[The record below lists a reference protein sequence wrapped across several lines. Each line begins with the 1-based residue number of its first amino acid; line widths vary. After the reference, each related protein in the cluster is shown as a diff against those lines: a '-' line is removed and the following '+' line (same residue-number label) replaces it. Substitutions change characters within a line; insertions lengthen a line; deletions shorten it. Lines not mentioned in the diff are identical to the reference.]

1 MYNYYKEYKYGFLGD
16 LSISYHCGSGAS
28 FLALCCCGVVFRL
41 NALSQSTAF
50 YTYPFC
56 KVCLLLPIQTL
67 LNALLPF
74 TVHYIIMSIFAT
86 CLCYYKIM
94 FHRIT
99 ALHNFNERTLTRITN
114 GFCFMPFRK
123 LKLKTLTLHRSF
135 LKTFF
140 WGQLVYY
147 VHTLLHC
154 RNFKWKPFVFIIW
167 NDLTLELM

>member
-1 MYNYYKEYKYGFLGD
+1 MYNYYTEYKYGFLGD

-86 CLCYYKIM
+86 CLCYYMCFLRKPQNLKKI
-94 FHRIT
+94 FIV
-99 ALHNFNERTLTRITN
+99 LLTRASCSVRATAYLS
-114 GFCFMPFRK
+114 K
-123 LKLKTLTLHRSF
+123 S
-135 LKTFF
+135 
-140 WGQLVYY
+140 
-147 VHTLLHC
+147 
-154 RNFKWKPFVFIIW
+154 
-167 NDLTLELM
+167 